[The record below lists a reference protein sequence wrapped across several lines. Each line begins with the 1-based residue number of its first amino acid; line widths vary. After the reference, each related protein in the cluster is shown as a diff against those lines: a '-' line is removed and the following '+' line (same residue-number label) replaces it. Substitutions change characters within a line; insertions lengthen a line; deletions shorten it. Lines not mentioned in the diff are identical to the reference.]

1 MKSYRAK
8 LMLISFLTYMI
19 MAGLLTQVG
28 IIIDP
33 MAKYLGVPIT
43 EAASTFSYLTGGT
56 LLGTII
62 SMIAYSKFEIR
73 DVLRFNY
80 LFFLV
85 ILVLIIFF
93 NFQSIVVVSLYLLVI
108 GACCGI
114 GLSGGAVIISK
125 IFNEE
130 KRASAFIAT
139 DCAFSAAGFIFPS
152 LTSFLIV
159 QGVTWMGG
167 YAIVGV
173 IVFFV
178 FLSTFF
184 FQYPKETPTDKT
196 ESNAYP
202 ALYANFKS
210 IINVRVILSGTA
222 LGLYLLAQTTFLTW
236 APNYLQ
242 EVFQLSS
249 QESSLAVSNY
259 WGPSIF
265 GLITAAILVNKF
277 SARYLL
283 VIILFIAIL
292 VTAFLNITT
301 SATAFLYTTVLFGFF
316 TSAIYKIGISI
327 GSQQIQ
333 NAPAILVTFLLTCG
347 GIGSTAAPA
356 FSAFFVSNFGV
367 HSAMV
372 ITTIAFVV
380 VCILFIICLLLE
392 KQTVKNLQHL

>member
-1 MKSYRAK
+1 MKFYRAK

-33 MAKYLGVPIT
+33 MAQYLGIPIT
-43 EAASTFSYLTGGT
+43 EAASIFSYLTGGT

-62 SMIAYSKFEIR
+62 SMFAYSKLEIR
-73 DVLRFNY
+73 TVLRFNY
-80 LFFLV
+80 LLFLV
-85 ILVLIIFF
+85 VLALIIFF
-93 NFQSIVVVSLYLLVI
+93 NFQSAAMVSLYLLVI

-152 LTSFLIV
+152 LTTLLIAS
-159 QGVTWMGG
+159 GVTWTGG
-167 YAIVGV
+167 YAVVGV
-173 IVFFV
+173 IVLFV
-178 FLSTFF
+178 FLSTFI
-184 FQYPKETPTDKT
+184 FQYPEETSSEKIDAKT
-196 ESNAYP
+196 RP

-210 IINVRVILSGTA
+210 IINIRVILAGIA

-277 SARYLL
+277 SARYML
-283 VIILFIAIL
+283 VIILFVAIFI
-292 VTAFLNITT
+292 TTFLNLTT
-301 SATAFLYTTVLFGFF
+301 SATAFLYATVIFGFF

-347 GIGSTAAPA
+347 GIGSTVAPA
-356 FSAFFVSNFGV
+356 FSAFFVGNFGI
-367 HSAMV
+367 HSAMI
-372 ITTIAFVV
+372 ITTTAFVV
-380 VCILFIICLLLE
+380 VCVLFIICLILE
-392 KQTVKNLQHL
+392 KQATKKL